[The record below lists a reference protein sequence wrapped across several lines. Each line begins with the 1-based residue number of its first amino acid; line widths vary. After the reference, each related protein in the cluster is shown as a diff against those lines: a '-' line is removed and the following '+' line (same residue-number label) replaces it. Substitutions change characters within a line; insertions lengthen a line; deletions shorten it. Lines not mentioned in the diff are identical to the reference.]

1 MHTHTHTH
9 THTQNVIKCCILG
22 SLPSCTKY
30 PIFTVQFCMV
40 VDVILGEVRSILG
53 ESDEFLIKKRSVWR
67 I

>member
-9 THTQNVIKCCILG
+9 TKCD
-22 SLPSCTKY
+22 K
-30 PIFTVQFCMV
+30 VQFCMV
-40 VDVILGEVRSILG
+40 VDVILNEIRSILG